1 MAREDWKNPGRHSL
15 IGVFDSGLGGLS
27 VLAAIARRLPQADLT
42 YFADTAHVPYG
53 SKNDSFIRSRVLR
66 IGDHLVE
73 RGCNI
78 VVVACNTATAAAVDD
93 LRKRHPGIPVVGIE
107 PGIKPAAAAST
118 SRRIAVLTTEATARS
133 ERLTRLIRNHAA
145 DVEVR
150 IEACPG
156 WATRVEMLHLHD
168 PAFTAEVA
176 AKILTLL
183 ESGADQLVLGCTH
196 YSFLSPMLQP
206 LVKSRATLVD
216 VADAVA
222 QQVSRLTKQPDAGNA
237 QLLLYAS
244 ANAENL
250 QAALPRLD
258 LDWLTPRIAQP
269 AQDIVLR

>member
-1 MAREDWKNPGRHSL
+1 MAHEDRKDPGRHSL

-53 SKNDSFIRSRVLR
+53 SKSDSFIRSRVLR